1 MMHTCRIFVAILIFQ
16 EQATKA
22 LTILDF
28 IRDLAEEKFCYEIL
42 MDTYLVIGRILQEEK
57 NYSRAVV
64 AYKLLLIIAW

>member
-16 EQATKA
+16 EQASKA

-42 MDTYLVIGRILQEEK
+42 MDTYLVMGRIL
-57 NYSRAVV
+57 
-64 AYKLLLIIAW
+64 